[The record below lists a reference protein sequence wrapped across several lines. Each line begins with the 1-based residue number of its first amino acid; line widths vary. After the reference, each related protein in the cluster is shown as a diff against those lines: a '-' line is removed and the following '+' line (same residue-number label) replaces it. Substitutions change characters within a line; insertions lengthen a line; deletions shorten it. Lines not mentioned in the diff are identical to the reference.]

1 MNVIIGIGFGN
12 LTSDEPENFTEDVE
26 KVVKRLGKIEATME
40 GRSWSPEWGHENG
53 VWFAASFPDFDTYVE
68 ARARILAIGA
78 TYRQDA
84 VAFTVGTVDVADCP
98 TEVTRAREY
107 RDLL

>member
-1 MNVIIGIGFGN
+1 MNVVIGIGFGN
-12 LTSDEPENFTEDVE
+12 IDNARDVAGFDNAVTRVIE
-26 KVVKRLGKIEATME
+26 RLGTVNAVMRGE
-40 GRSWSPEWGHENG
+40 SWSPEWGKEDG
-53 VWFAASFPDFDTYVE
+53 AWFAASFPDFDTYVE
-68 ARARILAIGA
+68 ARARILAIGG

-98 TEVTRAREY
+98 TTTRARQY